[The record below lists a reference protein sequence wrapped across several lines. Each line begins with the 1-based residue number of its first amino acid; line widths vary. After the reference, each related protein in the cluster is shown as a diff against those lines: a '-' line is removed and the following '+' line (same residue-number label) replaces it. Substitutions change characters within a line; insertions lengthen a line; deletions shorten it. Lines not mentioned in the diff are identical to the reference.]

1 MNFDDYN
8 YKSFNDIV
16 LVEEP
21 IVDLTKDDKKKKAKV
36 GTTKN
41 LVLNAEPPKVEL
53 KEELMSKFEPS

>member
-21 IVDLTKDDKKKKAKV
+21 IEVEAPKKKKSKV
-36 GTTKN
+36 GSTKN
-41 LVLNAEPPKVEL
+41 YDQLNAKPPKVEL

>member
-21 IVDLTKDDKKKKAKV
+21 ILDLTKDGHHKKKSKV
-36 GTTKN
+36 GKN
-41 LVLNAEPPKVEL
+41 LDLNAERPKEKL
-53 KEELMSKFEPS
+53 